1 MSLMDKAWTGGR
13 PNFQFTPN
21 FGNNGPRIR
30 AALNATGKVQQTFG
44 CTNMV
49 GTVGV
54 GKQFQGIPDP
64 GGPYLP
70 IVGPGNNCGTDMGV
84 DNPGQGWGFK
94 MTTGTISGSDIF
106 PFSDETTALGTPF
119 NPNRV
124 QNVTPGFFF
133 TRMGDDSINGAGTT
147 RNIVLL
153 GGAATVDPDSGN
165 AFDRI
170 THVSM
175 KLQVPEPA
183 ASVGLLIGAGA
194 LVGLAR
200 RRR

>member
-1 MSLMDKAWTGGR
+1 
-13 PNFQFTPN
+13 
-21 FGNNGPRIR
+21 
-30 AALNATGKVQQTFG
+30 
-44 CTNMV
+44 MV

-64 GGPYLP
+64 GGPYVP
-70 IVGPGNNCGTDMGV
+70 IVGPGNNCGTDPGI

-94 MTTGTISGSDIF
+94 MTTGTISGSDFF

-124 QNVTPGFFF
+124 QNAVPGFFF

-175 KLQVPEPA
+175 KLQVPEPTA
-183 ASVGLLIGAGA
+183 AIGLLIGAGA